1 MIQSNGNFH
10 SIFLS
15 FLQLQHIIVNIL
27 VISLISRI
35 EAVLLHMLTTIKIQ
49 GVKDIE
55 EVSDF
60 TTFFTIDV
68 FFSWMWYN

>member
-68 FFSWMWYN
+68 FFSWMWY